1 MRLHANHRRGFTLV
15 ELMTSVAA
23 SSLICVTA
31 VTFVS
36 AALSSSNAGLRRS
49 DTIAAREVVVRRLS
63 PILREN
69 IGILNIDDSRV
80 MLWSRDLDSNGEP
93 SSDELRMLSFE
104 NGSIIEQTLPE
115 SSFPKVQ
122 YALENDFSI
131 IAQSVFTNPASN
143 EEVLIE
149 GVQALTFSSPLH
161 NPLDSRS
168 IMCSVVLNNLDS
180 ESADVRLH
188 ERFRMD
194 LP

>member
-1 MRLHANHRRGFTLV
+1 
-15 ELMTSVAA
+15 MTSVAA
-23 SSLICVTA
+23 SSLICATT

-63 PILREN
+63 PIVREN

-104 NGSIIEQTLPE
+104 SGSIIERTLPE

-122 YALENDFSI
+122 YALDNDLSN
-131 IAQSVFTNPASN
+131 IAQSMFTNPATN
-143 EEVLIE
+143 EVVLIQ
-149 GVQALTFSSPLH
+149 GVQALTLNSPQD

>member
-23 SSLICVTA
+23 SSLICATT

-104 NGSIIEQTLPE
+104 SGSIIERTLPE

-122 YALENDFSI
+122 YALDNDLSN
-131 IAQSVFTNPASN
+131 IAQSMFTNPATN
-143 EEVLIE
+143 EVVLIQ
-149 GVQALTFSSPLH
+149 GVQALTLNSPQD

>member
-104 NGSIIEQTLPE
+104 SGSIIEQTLPE

-131 IAQSVFTNPASN
+131 IAQSMFTNPATN
-143 EEVLIE
+143 EVVLIQ
-149 GVQALTFSSPLH
+149 GVQALTLNSPQD